1 MANELKNMLSLIICL
16 RGNPASDCAF
26 CSHSNSQL
34 YDAGWWLCA
43 QSNALIVAEK
53 EKRERDS
60 NVDGSGCLEF
70 FSRNPIDA
78 NKIYVY

>member
-1 MANELKNMLSLIICL
+1 MLSLIICL

-70 FSRNPIDA
+70 SREIQLTQIKYMSIDW
-78 NKIYVY
+78 KWL